1 MLFKIAL
8 KNLLGARLRTWLNVF
23 VTATSFFMII
33 FMSAMY
39 DGMREHAMQVSI
51 DTEIAGGTYWHPEYD
66 PLDPMTFEDAHAPPP
81 SGVKELVDQ
90 KKAIPVLVSQASIYP
105 NGRIMPVIMKGITPE
120 QNIVN
125 MPTQMLANDDDD
137 EVTIPVLIGQGMA
150 NDAKLEVGDTF
161 IIRWLDADRTY
172 DADEGIVVHIMETE
186 NFKLDLGHIWVPLE
200 KAQAMLAM
208 EGEATYVTYAEGLSI
223 VENKGDWIPR
233 DVKYLIRDMEALIEA
248 DEPNAA
254 IMYIILLA
262 LAAMGIFN
270 AQVLSIF
277 RRGKEIGTL
286 MALGMTRARVVGLFT
301 LEGGLNALLAVILT
315 VILFGPVLWYFGAYG
330 INLGIDYSEGQMGL
344 IIAKRLIPV
353 YSIGLLITTTI
364 IVSIIV
370 LIVSYMPS
378 RRIARMKP
386 TDALRGKITV

>member
-1 MLFKIAL
+1 MLFKIAM
-8 KNLLGARLRTWLNVF
+8 KNLLGAKLRTWLNVF
-23 VTATSFFMII
+23 VTAISFFMII
-33 FMSAMY
+33 FISAMY

-51 DTEIAGGTYWHPEYD
+51 NTEIAGGAYWHPEYD
-66 PLDPMTFEDAHAPPP
+66 PLDPMTFEDAHSVPPDA
-81 SGVKELVDQ
+81 VRALVDQ

-125 MPTQMLANDDDD
+125 MPTQMLANND
-137 EVTIPVLIGQGMA
+137 EVTIQVLIGQGMA
-150 NDAKLEVGDTF
+150 NNSKLEVGDSFT
-161 IIRWLDADRTY
+161 IRWLDADRTY
-172 DADEGIVVHIMETE
+172 DADEGIVVHIMDTE
-186 NFKLDLGHIWVPLE
+186 NFKLDKGHIWVPLE
-200 KAQAMLAM
+200 KAQTMLAM

-223 VENKGDWIPR
+223 VENKGDWVLR
-233 DVKYLIRDMEALIEA
+233 DVKYLIRDMEALIKA

-286 MALGMTRARVVGLFT
+286 MALGMTRSRVVGLFT
-301 LEGGLNALLAVILT
+301 LEGGLNAFLAVIMT

-364 IVSIIV
+364 VVSIIV

-386 TDALRGKITV
+386 TDALRGKVAV

>member
-1 MLFKIAL
+1 MLFKIAM
-8 KNLLGARLRTWLNVF
+8 KNLLGAKLRTWLNVF
-23 VTATSFFMII
+23 VTAISFFMII
-33 FMSAMY
+33 FISAMY

-51 DTEIAGGTYWHPEYD
+51 DTEIAGGAYWHPEYD
-66 PLDPMTFEDAHAPPP
+66 PLDPMTFEDAHSVPPDA
-81 SGVKELVDQ
+81 VRALVDQ

-105 NGRIMPVIMKGITPE
+105 NGRIMPVIMKGINPE

-125 MPTQMLANDDDD
+125 MPTQMLANND
-137 EVTIPVLIGQGMA
+137 EITIPVLIGQGMA
-150 NDAKLEVGDTF
+150 NDAKLKVGDSFT
-161 IIRWLDADRTY
+161 IRWLDAERTY
-172 DADEGIVVHIMETE
+172 DADEGIVVHIMDTE
-186 NFKLDLGHIWVPLE
+186 NFKLDMGHIWVPLE
-200 KAQAMLAM
+200 KAQTMLAM

-223 VENKGDWIPR
+223 VENKGDWVPR
-233 DVKYLIRDMEALIEA
+233 DVKYLIRDMEALIKA

-286 MALGMTRARVVGLFT
+286 MALGMTRSRVVGLFT
-301 LEGGLNALLAVILT
+301 LEGGLNAFLAVIMT

-378 RRIARMKP
+378 RRIAKMKP
-386 TDALRGKITV
+386 TDALRGKVAV